1 MNKRTRF
8 FTRTIAAAFLC
19 TLFFGLT
26 AHAEQIVPAQ
36 NLSGQSEELSEP
48 KSLPGG
54 GTAVDGNLRNVD
66 TEDVTKGAGA
76 AQISDGSDTQS
87 SGTSS
92 PVIEGSGRSSQTADT
107 AASTASTEAGASAA
121 DTADNADDSASSS
134 PVITAGSSQSV
145 TASAVEKEETS
156 APAEVSVEG
165 HRGVSLGLFTTT
177 GYCNCPICSGGS
189 GLTYSGTV
197 PRARHTIAADLSLFP
212 LGTRLIIGD
221 VIYTVEDTGSG
232 VVGRTLDIYYDNHA
246 AAVGHG
252 TKYNQEVF
260 AVVD

>member
-26 AHAEQIVPAQ
+26 AHAEQIIPAQ

-54 GTAVDGNLRNVD
+54 GTAVDGTLRDVD

-87 SGTSS
+87 SETASR
-92 PVIEGSGRSSQTADT
+92 VIEGSGRSSQTAAT
-107 AASTASTEAGASAA
+107 ASTASTETSASAA
-121 DTADNADDSASSS
+121 DTADNADESASSS
-134 PVITAGSSQSV
+134 PVITAGASQSA
-145 TASAVEKEETS
+145 ASSAEEKEETS